1 MCEWV
6 FWTNLG
12 DIPIQKDLCFSTS
25 RRTVLAS
32 SKQNLSW
39 RASSRK
45 TRYIFLIRMLSGIL
59 FVNILFSRTRTV
71 ASFTSLPHYQSLGPW
86 SKPCAYFWLSWANCM
101 LVKQKVKV
109 CLLSVKA
116 TVNQLSVHSSF
127 PGYQLCAKFHC
138 GCLLTVSVLL
148 VHIMHCH
155 ASSLFPNNQ

>member
-1 MCEWV
+1 MNRPRVVYNRNKSTSAPLNNFNFFPGALLPPQGCGDSCRGQL
-6 FWTNLG
+6 FFLDNQG
-12 DIPIQKDLCFSTS
+12 DILMEFVSELFGQIWVTFQFKKLIVLS

-86 SKPCAYFWLSWANCM
+86 SKPCAYFD
-101 LVKQKVKV
+101 
-109 CLLSVKA
+109 CL
-116 TVNQLSVHSSF
+116 
-127 PGYQLCAKFHC
+127 G
-138 GCLLTVSVLL
+138 LTV
-148 VHIMHCH
+148 C
-155 ASSLFPNNQ
+155 